1 MSLSKLVL
9 RSMKKNMKHY
19 YLYFFALIFSVTL
32 YFSFVTLQNNPN
44 VLATVQESGTATA
57 GFEAATYMLYF
68 IILFFVLYANHL
80 FMKRRSKEIGLYQL
94 IGMTK
99 GLIVRLLA
107 VESILLFVGAVVLG
121 MLAGFFSSRLFAMIL
136 LRVLEKE
143 ALVTM
148 TFSTQAFQQSVVV
161 FAILL
166 VIVLV
171 QMAWMI
177 HRVSLLSLFTSAK
190 QADERVKRFS
200 PLQMVIGFLG
210 LVLIVYGYYASTKLF
225 DIDNS
230 GNLFLNMIIILA
242 STIGGTFLVFRFS
255 VAFIM
260 NSIRLKKNGHLSVH
274 DVLALTPIMHRMKSN
289 AKSLTLI
296 TVLTGVSLGIATLA
310 YISYY
315 SSEAHAYS
323 SVPGDYILL
332 EDNDHD
338 FLKKL
343 EENNIAYNKIDYRLQ
358 GVTAAVGQLIP
369 EEDQQEGNPFYT
381 MEGTIYTIPLSDYQQ
396 RVPEASVSGNEAI
409 LTNYGG
415 YMEAMFKLEK
425 DRDIVVSAGELE
437 ETFHVVDIQKE
448 SIISGIVTG
457 GAGGPIFVVADEVF
471 EKLATKSDLFQFHQ
485 QTTIMLKS
493 KSDIELAEKL
503 YKQTIGSDV
512 ISVRDSEGRTI
523 MKFTQT
529 SYEGERQENIETLGI
544 TIFTTAFLALAFLMT
559 TGSILYFK
567 QMSEA
572 EEERASY
579 TILRKIGFA
588 EKDIMKGIYMKQAF
602 NFGVPLII
610 GLLHSYFAVK
620 SGWFFFGS
628 ELTTPLWI
636 AMSCYIALYAIFA
649 VLSIGY
655 YKKVI
660 RESL

>member
-32 YFSFVTLQNNPN
+32 YFSFVTLQNNAE
-44 VLATVQESGTATA
+44 VLDTVEQSGTATA
-57 GFEAATYMLYF
+57 GFKAATYMLYF

-107 VESILLFVGAVVLG
+107 VESILLFVGAIVLG
-121 MLAGFFSSRLFAMIL
+121 MLAGFFSSRVFAMIL

-148 TFSTQAFQQSVVV
+148 TFSTEALQQSIVV

-177 HRVSLLSLFTSAK
+177 YRVSLLSLFSAAK
-190 QADERVKRFS
+190 QADERVKRFN

-210 LVLIVYGYYASTKLF
+210 LVFIAYGYYASTKLF
-225 DIDNS
+225 DINSQDN
-230 GNLFLNMIIILA
+230 LMLNMIVILA
-242 STIGGTFLVFRFS
+242 TTIGGTFLVFRFS

-260 NSIRLKKNGHLSVH
+260 NSIRLKKNGHLTVR

-296 TVLTGVSLGIATLA
+296 TVLTGFSLGVTTLA

-315 SSEAHAYS
+315 SSESSAYS
-323 SVPGDYILL
+323 QVPGDYVLL
-332 EDNDHD
+332 EDKGQE

-343 EENNIAYNKIDYRLQ
+343 EENNIAFDKRDFRLQ
-358 GVTAAVGQLIP
+358 SVSASFTQLLS
-369 EEDQQEGNPFYT
+369 ESQQNKDNPLFGLEGI
-381 MEGTIYTIPLSDYQQ
+381 IYTIPLSDYQQ
-396 RVPEASVSGNEAI
+396 IVPEASVSDNDVI

-415 YMEAMFKLEK
+415 YMAEMFPLEK
-425 DRDIVVSAGELE
+425 DRDVVVTPGGPEVTKE
-437 ETFHVVDIQKE
+437 ETLHVKDVQHE
-448 SIISGIVTG
+448 SIISGAVTSG
-457 GAGGPIFVVADEVF
+457 PGGPIFVVPDALF
-471 EKLATKSDLFQFHQ
+471 EKLAAHDVPDMWHKQTTINIKNKSDLA
-485 QTTIMLKS
+485 
-493 KSDIELAEKL
+493 LAEKL
-503 YKQTIGSDV
+503 YMQTNGEKYI
-512 ISVRDSEGRTI
+512 E
-523 MKFTQT
+523 
-529 SYEGERQENIETLGI
+529 SYEEERKENIETLGI
-544 TIFTTAFLALAFLMT
+544 TIFTAAFLGLAFLMT

-572 EEERASY
+572 EEERGSY

-620 SGWFFFGS
+620 SGWFLFGS
-628 ELTTPLWI
+628 ELTAPLWI

-649 VLSIGY
+649 ILSVGY

>member
-32 YFSFVTLQNNPN
+32 YFSFVTLQNNAV
-44 VLATVQESGTATA
+44 VLETVSKSGTATA
-57 GFEAATYMLYF
+57 GFGAATYILYF
-68 IILFFVLYANHL
+68 IVLFFVLYANHL
-80 FMKRRSKEIGLYQL
+80 FMKRRSKEVGLYQL

-107 VESILLFVGAVVLG
+107 IESILLFVGAVILG
-121 MLAGFFSSRLFAMIL
+121 MIAGFFSSRLFAMIL

-148 TFSTQAFQQSVVV
+148 TFSIEALQKSIIV
-161 FAILL
+161 FVILL

-177 HRVSLLSLFTSAK
+177 HRVSLLSLFSAAK

-200 PLQMVIGFLG
+200 PLQMAIGFIG

-225 DIDNS
+225 DIES
-230 GNLFLNMIIILA
+230 AGNLFVNMMIILA
-242 STIGGTFLVFRFS
+242 TTIGGTFIVFRFS

-260 NSIRLKKNGHLSVH
+260 NSIRLKKNGHLTVR

-296 TVLTGVSLGIATLA
+296 TVLTGVSLGVTTLS
-310 YISYY
+310 YIGYY
-315 SSEAHAYS
+315 SSES
-323 SVPGDYILL
+323 SAFSQVPGDYVLL
-332 EDNDHD
+332 EDNGQE

-343 EENNIAYNKIDYRLQ
+343 EDENIAFDKIDYRLQ
-358 GVTAAVGQLIP
+358 GVIASVGQLLS
-369 EEDQQEGNPFYT
+369 EEEQKEGNPFYN
-381 MEGTIYTIPLSDYQQ
+381 MEGTIYTIPLSDYQ
-396 RVPEASVSGNEAI
+396 RINPDASISGKEVI

-415 YMEAMFKLEK
+415 YMAAMFKLEK
-425 DRDIVVSAGELE
+425 DRNIVVSAGELK
-437 ETFHVVDIQKE
+437 ETFHVVDIQDN
-448 SIISGIVTG
+448 SIISGIVTAG
-457 GAGGPIFVVADEVF
+457 GGGPIFVVTDEMF
-471 EKLATKSDLFQFHQ
+471 EKLAAQSELFPWHKQA
-485 QTTIMLKS
+485 TINLKS
-493 KSDIELAEKL
+493 KEDIAEAEKL
-503 YKQTIGSDV
+503 YIQTGAGIISALDSNGQSKQFIQS
-512 ISVRDSEGRTI
+512 SFESER
-523 MKFTQT
+523 KE
-529 SYEGERQENIETLGI
+529 YIEDLGI
-544 TIFTTAFLALAFLMT
+544 TIFTTAFLGLAFLLT

-572 EEERASY
+572 EEERGSY

-588 EKDIMKGIYMKQAF
+588 ERDILKGIYMKQAF
-602 NFGVPLII
+602 NFGVPLVI

-620 SGWFFFGS
+620 SGWFLFGS

-636 AMSCYIALYAIFA
+636 AMSCYIALYAVFA
-649 VLSIGY
+649 FLSVGY

>member
-1 MSLSKLVL
+1 MSLSKLVF

-32 YFSFVTLQNNPN
+32 YFSFVTLQNNAE
-44 VLATVQESGTATA
+44 VLATVQKSGTATA
-57 GFEAATYMLYF
+57 GFEAATYILYF

-80 FMKRRSKEIGLYQL
+80 FMKRRSKEVGLYQL

-107 VESILLFVGAVVLG
+107 VENILLFVGAVILG
-121 MLAGFFSSRLFAMIL
+121 MTAGFFSSRFFAMVL

-148 TFSTQAFQQSVVV
+148 TFSTQALQQSIVV

-166 VIVLV
+166 VIVLA

-177 HRVSLLSLFTSAK
+177 QRVSLLSLFSASK

-200 PLQMVIGFLG
+200 PLQMMIGFLG
-210 LVLIVYGYYASTKLF
+210 LVLIAYGYYASTKLF
-225 DIDNS
+225 DIES
-230 GNLFLNMIIILA
+230 TGNLFVNMIIILA

-260 NSIRLKKNGHLSVH
+260 NSVRLKKNGHLSVH

-296 TVLTGVSLGIATLA
+296 TVLTGVSLGVTTLSYIA
-310 YISYY
+310 YY
-315 SSEAHAYS
+315 SSEASAYS
-323 SVPGDYILL
+323 QVPGDYILL
-332 EDNDHD
+332 EDNGQE
-338 FLKKL
+338 FLQTLKQ
-343 EENNIAYNKIDYRLQ
+343 NNIAYNKVDYRLQ
-358 GVTAAVGQLIP
+358 AVTASVAQLLP
-369 EEDQQEGNPFYT
+369 KDQKDSPFYN
-381 MEGTIYTIPLSDYQQ
+381 MKGTIYTVPLSDYRQS
-396 RVPEASVSGNEAI
+396 VPEASMSGNDVI

-415 YMEAMFKLEK
+415 YMAEMFPLEK
-425 DRDIVVSAGELE
+425 DHDMVVTVGEHE
-437 ETFHVVDIQKE
+437 ETFHVIDVQDK
-448 SIISGIVTG
+448 SIISGIVTAG
-457 GAGGPIFVVADEVF
+457 GGGPIFVVTDKLF
-471 EKLATKSDLFQFHQ
+471 EKLAKYSNESQWHK
-485 QTTIMLKS
+485 QTSITLKS
-493 KSDIELAEKL
+493 KEDLALAEKL
-503 YKQTIGSDV
+503 YRQSGAGV
-512 ISVRDSEGRTI
+512 ISSIDSEGET
-523 MKFTQT
+523 K
-529 SYEGERQENIETLGI
+529 SYKQASFEGKRKENIETLGI
-544 TIFTTAFLALAFLMT
+544 TIFTTAFLGLAFLMT

-572 EEERASY
+572 EEERGSY

-588 EKDIMKGIYMKQAF
+588 ERDIMKGIYMKQAF
-602 NFGVPLII
+602 NFGVPLLI

-620 SGWFFFGS
+620 SGWFLFGT

-636 AMSCYIALYAIFA
+636 AMICYIALYAIFA
-649 VLSIGY
+649 VLSVGY

>member
-32 YFSFVTLQNNPN
+32 YFSFVTLQNNTE

-57 GFEAATYMLYF
+57 GFAAATYMLYF
-68 IILFFVLYANHL
+68 IVLFFVLYANHL

-107 VESILLFVGAVVLG
+107 VESILLFVGAVILG
-121 MLAGFFSSRLFAMIL
+121 MLAGFFSSRLFTMIL

-148 TFSTQAFQQSVVV
+148 TFSTEALQQSIVV

-177 HRVSLLSLFTSAK
+177 YRVSLLSLFSASK
-190 QADERVKRFS
+190 QADERVKRFN

-210 LVLIVYGYYASTKLF
+210 LVLIAYGYYASTKLF
-225 DIDNS
+225 DINS
-230 GNLFLNMIIILA
+230 QGNLTLNMIIILA
-242 STIGGTFLVFRFS
+242 TTIGGTFLVFRFS

-260 NSIRLKKNGHLSVH
+260 NSIRLKKNGHLTVR
-274 DVLALTPIMHRMKSN
+274 DVLALTPIMHRMKGN

-296 TVLTGVSLGIATLA
+296 TVLTGVSLGVTTLA
-310 YISYY
+310 YIAYY
-315 SSEAHAYS
+315 STGSSSYS
-323 SVPGDYILL
+323 QVPADYILL
-332 EDNDHD
+332 EDHFQE
-338 FLKKL
+338 FLK
-343 EENNIAYNKIDYRLQ
+343 EFEVNNIAFEKVDYRLQ
-358 GVTAAVGQLIP
+358 SVSASFSQLLS
-369 EEDQQEGNPFYT
+369 ESQQNEDNPLYGAEGIIT
-381 MEGTIYTIPLSDYQQ
+381 TIPISDYQQ
-396 RVPEASVSGNEAI
+396 IAPEASVSGYDVI
-409 LTNYGG
+409 LTNYSG
-415 YMEAMFKLEK
+415 YMAEMFPLEK
-425 DRDIVVSAGELE
+425 DRD
-437 ETFHVVDIQKE
+437 VDITIGSPEEGRKKTLHVTDVRHE
-448 SIISGIVTG
+448 SIISGAVTG
-457 GAGGPIFVVADEVF
+457 GPGGPVFVVSDALF
-471 EKLATKSDLFQFHQ
+471 EEIAAHEDIDMLHKQTSIHLKNKSDLA
-485 QTTIMLKS
+485 
-493 KSDIELAEKL
+493 LAENL
-503 YKQTIGSDV
+503 YAKSS
-512 ISVRDSEGRTI
+512 SVKKDGVDYS
-523 MKFTQT
+523 FYLQ
-529 SYEGERQENIETLGI
+529 SYEKQRKENLETLGLS
-544 TIFTTAFLALAFLMT
+544 IFTVAFLGLAFLMT

-620 SGWFFFGS
+620 SGWFLFGS

-649 VLSIGY
+649 VLSVGY

>member
-32 YFSFVTLQNNPN
+32 YFSFVTLQNNAE
-44 VLATVQESGTATA
+44 VLATVEKSGTATA
-57 GFEAATYMLYF
+57 GFKAATYMLYF
-68 IILFFVLYANHL
+68 IVLFFVLYANHL

-107 VESILLFVGAVVLG
+107 VENILLFVGAVILG

-148 TFSTQAFQQSVVV
+148 TFSTEALQQSIVV

-171 QMAWMI
+171 QMALMI
-177 HRVSLLSLFTSAK
+177 YRVSLLSLFSASK

-210 LVLIVYGYYASTKLF
+210 LVLIAYGYYGSTKLF
-225 DIDNS
+225 DINS
-230 GNLFLNMIIILA
+230 TGDLALNMTIILA
-242 STIGGTFLVFRFS
+242 TTIGGTFLVFRFS

-260 NSIRLKKNGHLSVH
+260 NSIRLKKNGHLTAR

-296 TVLTGVSLGIATLA
+296 TVLTGVSLGVTTLA

-315 SSEAHAYS
+315 SSESSAYS
-323 SVPGDYILL
+323 RVPGDYVLL
-332 EDNDHD
+332 EDRGQE

-343 EENNIAYNKIDYRLQ
+343 EDNNIAFDKSDFRLQ
-358 GVTAAVGQLIP
+358 SVSATFSQLLSKEQQNKDNPLDGV
-369 EEDQQEGNPFYT
+369 EGL
-381 MEGTIYTIPLSDYQQ
+381 IYTIPLSDYQQ
-396 RVPEASVSGNEAI
+396 IVPEASVSDNDVI

-415 YMEAMFKLEK
+415 YMAEMFPLEK
-425 DRDIVVSAGELE
+425 DRDVVVTPGGPEVTKE
-437 ETFHVVDIQKE
+437 ETLHVKDVQHE
-448 SIISGIVTG
+448 SIISGTVTSG
-457 GAGGPIFVVADEVF
+457 PGGPIFVVSDALF
-471 EKLATKSDLFQFHQ
+471 EELATYSSVSEWHKQTSIKIKNKSDLAQ
-485 QTTIMLKS
+485 
-493 KSDIELAEKL
+493 AEKL
-503 YKQTIGSDV
+503 YIQLNEENYSNFIQSFEEARKG
-512 ISVRDSEGRTI
+512 
-523 MKFTQT
+523 
-529 SYEGERQENIETLGI
+529 NIETLGI
-544 TIFTTAFLALAFLMT
+544 TIFTAAFLGLAFLMT

-572 EEERASY
+572 EEERGSY

-620 SGWFFFGS
+620 SGWFLFGS
-628 ELTTPLWI
+628 ELTAPLWI

-649 VLSIGY
+649 VLSVGY

>member
-32 YFSFVTLQNNPN
+32 FFSFVTLQNNAD
-44 VLATVQESGTATA
+44 VLETVSKSGTATA
-57 GFEAATYMLYF
+57 GFGAATYILYF
-68 IILFFVLYANHL
+68 IVLFFVLYANHL
-80 FMKRRSKEIGLYQL
+80 FMKRRSKEVGLYQL

-107 VESILLFVGAVVLG
+107 IESILLFVGAVILG

-148 TFSTQAFQQSVVV
+148 TFSMEALQKSIIV
-161 FAILL
+161 FVILL

-177 HRVSLLSLFTSAK
+177 HRVSLLSLFSAAK

-200 PLQMVIGFLG
+200 PLQMAIGFIG

-225 DIDNS
+225 DIES
-230 GNLFLNMIIILA
+230 AGNLFVNMMIILA
-242 STIGGTFLVFRFS
+242 TTIGGTFIVFRFS

-260 NSIRLKKNGHLSVH
+260 NSIRLKKNGHLTVR

-296 TVLTGVSLGIATLA
+296 TVLTGVSLGITTLS
-310 YISYY
+310 YIGYY
-315 SSEAHAYS
+315 SSES
-323 SVPGDYILL
+323 SAFSQVPGDYILL
-332 EDNDHD
+332 EDNGQE

-343 EENNIAYNKIDYRLQ
+343 EDKNIAFDKIDYRLQ
-358 GVTAAVGQLIP
+358 GVIASVGQLLS
-369 EEDQQEGNPFYT
+369 EEEQREGNPFYN
-381 MEGTIYTIPLSDYQQ
+381 MEGTIYTVPLSDYQQ
-396 RVPEASVSGNEAI
+396 INPDASISGNEVI

-415 YMEAMFKLEK
+415 YMAAMFKLEK
-425 DRDIVVSAGELE
+425 DRNIVVSAGELK
-437 ETFHVVDIQKE
+437 ETFHVVDIQDN
-448 SIISGIVTG
+448 SIISGIVTAG
-457 GAGGPIFVVADEVF
+457 GGGPIFVVTDEMF
-471 EKLATKSDLFQFHQ
+471 EKLAVQSDLFPWHKQA
-485 QTTIMLKS
+485 TINLKS
-493 KSDIELAEKL
+493 KEDIAQAEELYIQTGAGIISAL
-503 YKQTIGSDV
+503 DSNGQSKQFIQS
-512 ISVRDSEGRTI
+512 SFESER
-523 MKFTQT
+523 KE
-529 SYEGERQENIETLGI
+529 YIEDLGI
-544 TIFTTAFLALAFLMT
+544 TIFTTAFLGLAFLMT

-572 EEERASY
+572 EEERGSY

-588 EKDIMKGIYMKQAF
+588 ERDILKGIYMKQAF
-602 NFGVPLII
+602 NFGVPLVI

-620 SGWFFFGS
+620 SGWFLFGS

-649 VLSIGY
+649 FLSVGY

>member
-9 RSMKKNMKHY
+9 RSMMKNMKHY

-32 YFSFVTLQNNPN
+32 YFSFVTLQNNPE

-80 FMKRRSKEIGLYQL
+80 FMKRRSKEVGLYQL

-136 LRVLEKE
+136 LRILEKE
-143 ALVTM
+143 TFVAM
-148 TFSTQAFQQSVVV
+148 TFSTEALQQSIVV

-177 HRVSLLSLFTSAK
+177 YRVSLLSLFSAAK

-210 LVLIVYGYYASTKLF
+210 LVLILYGYYASTKLF

-315 SSEAHAYS
+315 SSEAHAHS

-332 EDNDHD
+332 EDNNQD

-369 EEDQQEGNPFYT
+369 EEDQQEGNPFYS

-457 GAGGPIFVVADEVF
+457 GAGGPIFVVSDEAF
-471 EKLATKSDLFQFHQ
+471 EKLSTKSDLFQFHK

-493 KSDIELAEKL
+493 KSDIDLAEKL
-503 YKQTIGSDV
+503 YKQTIGSGV
-512 ISVRDSEGRTI
+512 ISVRDSEGRT

-620 SGWFFFGS
+620 SGWFFFGT

-636 AMSCYIALYAIFA
+636 AMGCYIALYAIFA

>member
-32 YFSFVTLQNNPN
+32 YFSFVTLQNNAE
-44 VLATVQESGTATA
+44 VFATVQKSGTATA
-57 GFEAATYMLYF
+57 GFKAATYILYF

-107 VESILLFVGAVVLG
+107 IESILLFVGAVVLG

-148 TFSTQAFQQSVVV
+148 TFSTQALQQSIVV

-166 VIVLV
+166 VIVLM

-177 HRVSLLSLFTSAK
+177 HRVSLLSLFSAAK

-200 PLQMVIGFLG
+200 PLQMAIGFLG
-210 LVLIVYGYYASTKLF
+210 LVLIAYGYYASTKLF
-225 DIDNS
+225 DIDTV
-230 GNLFLNMIIILA
+230 GNLFNNMIIILA
-242 STIGGTFLVFRFS
+242 TTIGGTFLVFRFS

-260 NSIRLKKNGHLSVH
+260 NAIRLKKNGHLTVH

-296 TVLTGVSLGIATLA
+296 TVLTGVSLGIITLS

-315 SSEAHAYS
+315 SSEARAYS
-323 SVPGDYILL
+323 QVPGDYILL
-332 EDNDHD
+332 EDNGQA
-338 FLKKL
+338 FLNKL
-343 EENNIAYNKIDYRLQ
+343 EENNIAYNQTDYRLQ
-358 GVTAAVGQLIP
+358 GTMALVSQLMSEGQQDNSLS
-369 EEDQQEGNPFYT
+369 D

-396 RVPEASVSGNEAI
+396 KVPDASVSGNEVI

-415 YMEAMFKLEK
+415 YMAEMFQLEK
-425 DRDIVVSAGELE
+425 DRDIVVSAGDLE
-437 ETFHVVDIQKE
+437 ETLHVVDVAKKE
-448 SIISGIVTG
+448 SIASGLVTAG
-457 GAGGPIFVVADEVF
+457 PGGPIFVVSDSLF
-471 EKLATKSDLFQFHQ
+471 EKLATKSDLFPWHK
-485 QTTIMLKS
+485 QTTITLKS
-493 KSDIELAEKL
+493 ETDRALAEKL
-503 YKQTIGSDV
+503 YIQTGAGV
-512 ISVRDSEGRTI
+512 ISTINNEGKTEHY
-523 MKFTQT
+523 TQL
-529 SYEGERQENIETLGI
+529 SYEEKRKENIESFGL
-544 TIFTTAFLALAFLMT
+544 TIFTTAFLGLAFLMT

-572 EEERASY
+572 EEERGSY

-588 EKDIMKGIYMKQAF
+588 EKDIMKGIFMKQAF

-620 SGWFFFGS
+620 SGWFLFGS

-636 AMSCYIALYAIFA
+636 AMICYIALYAIFA
-649 VLSIGY
+649 VLSVGY

>member
-1 MSLSKLVL
+1 MSLSKLVF

-32 YFSFVTLQNNPN
+32 YFSFVTLQNNAE
-44 VLATVQESGTATA
+44 VLASVKKSGTATA
-57 GFEAATYMLYF
+57 GFEAATYILYF

-107 VESILLFVGAVVLG
+107 VENILLFVGAVVLG
-121 MLAGFFSSRLFAMIL
+121 MLAGFFSSRFFAMVL

-143 ALVTM
+143 TLVTM
-148 TFSTQAFQQSVVV
+148 TFSTQALQQSIAV

-177 HRVSLLSLFTSAK
+177 HRVSLLSLFSASK

-200 PLQMVIGFLG
+200 PLQMMIGFLG
-210 LVLIVYGYYASTKLF
+210 LVLIAYGYYSSTKLF
-225 DIDNS
+225 DIES
-230 GNLFLNMIIILA
+230 TGNLFVNMIIILA

-260 NSIRLKKNGHLSVH
+260 NAVRLKKNGHLSVN

-296 TVLTGVSLGIATLA
+296 TVLTGVSLGITTLS

-315 SSEAHAYS
+315 SSESSAYS
-323 SVPGDYILL
+323 QVPGDFILL
-332 EDNDHD
+332 EDNGQE
-338 FLKKL
+338 FLQKL
-343 EENNIAYNKIDYRLQ
+343 EQKNIAYNKIEYRLQ
-358 GVTAAVGQLIP
+358 AVTASVAQLLP
-369 EEDQQEGNPFYT
+369 KDQQDSPFYN
-381 MEGTIYTIPLSDYQQ
+381 MKGTIYTVPLSDYKQS
-396 RVPEASVSGNEAI
+396 VPDASVSGNDVI

-415 YMEAMFKLEK
+415 YMAEMFPLEK
-425 DRDIVVSAGELE
+425 DHDMAVTVGEHE
-437 ETFHVVDIQKE
+437 ETFHVVDVQDE
-448 SIISGIVTG
+448 SIISGIVTAG
-457 GAGGPIFVVADEVF
+457 GGGPIFVVTDTMF
-471 EKLATKSDLFQFHQ
+471 EKLAKISDGSQWHK
-485 QTTIMLKS
+485 QTSIMLKS
-493 KSDIELAEKL
+493 ETDLASAEKL
-503 YKQTIGSDV
+503 YIQSGAGV
-512 ISVRDSEGRTI
+512 ISSIDSEGE
-523 MKFTQT
+523 TQNYIQA
-529 SYEGERQENIETLGI
+529 SYEGKRKENIETLGI
-544 TIFTTAFLALAFLMT
+544 TIFTTAFLGLAFLMT

-572 EEERASY
+572 EEERSSY

-588 EKDIMKGIYMKQAF
+588 ERDIMKGIYMKQAF
-602 NFGVPLII
+602 NFGVPLLI

-620 SGWFFFGS
+620 SGWFLFGS
-628 ELTTPLWI
+628 ELTAPLWI
-636 AMSCYIALYAIFA
+636 AMSFYIALYAIFA
-649 VLSIGY
+649 ILSVGY

>member
-32 YFSFVTLQNNPN
+32 YFSFVTLQNNAE
-44 VLATVQESGTATA
+44 VLATVDKSGTAKA
-57 GFEAATYMLYF
+57 GFAAATYMLYF
-68 IILFFVLYANHL
+68 IVLFFVLYANHL

-107 VESILLFVGAVVLG
+107 VESILLFVGAIVLG

-148 TFSTQAFQQSVVV
+148 TFSTEAMQQSIVV

-166 VIVLV
+166 IIVLV

-177 HRVSLLSLFTSAK
+177 YRVSLLSLFSASK

-210 LVLIVYGYYASTKLF
+210 LVLIAYGYYASTKLF
-225 DIDNS
+225 DINS
-230 GNLFLNMIIILA
+230 QGNLTLNMMIILA
-242 STIGGTFLVFRFS
+242 TTIGGTFLVFRFS

-260 NSIRLKKNGHLSVH
+260 NSIRLKKNGHLTVR
-274 DVLALTPIMHRMKSN
+274 DVLALTPIMHRMKGN

-296 TVLTGVSLGIATLA
+296 TVLTGVSLGITTLA

-315 SSEAHAYS
+315 SSESSAYS
-323 SVPGDYILL
+323 WVPGDYVLL
-332 EDNDHD
+332 EDKGQE

-343 EENNIAYNKIDYRLQ
+343 EENNIAFDKRDYRLQ
-358 GVTAAVGQLIP
+358 SVSASFTQLLS
-369 EEDQQEGNPFYT
+369 ESQQNEDNPLF
-381 MEGTIYTIPLSDYQQ
+381 GLDGIIYTIPLSNYQQ
-396 RVPEASVSGNEAI
+396 LVPEASVSDNDVI

-415 YMEAMFKLEK
+415 YMAEMFPLEK
-425 DRDIVVSAGELE
+425 DRDVVVTPGGPEGAKE
-437 ETFHVVDIQKE
+437 ETLHVKEVRHE
-448 SIISGIVTG
+448 SIISGTVTSG
-457 GAGGPIFVVADEVF
+457 PGGPIFVVPDALF
-471 EKLATKSDLFQFHQ
+471 EKLDAHDVSDMWQNQTTINLKNKSDLA
-485 QTTIMLKS
+485 
-493 KSDIELAEKL
+493 LAEKL
-503 YKQTIGSDV
+503 YKQTNGENFI
-512 ISVRDSEGRTI
+512 
-523 MKFTQT
+523 Q
-529 SYEGERQENIETLGI
+529 SYEEERKGNIESLGI
-544 TIFTTAFLALAFLMT
+544 TIFTAAFLGLAFLMT

-572 EEERASY
+572 EEERGSY

-620 SGWFFFGS
+620 SGWFLFGS

-649 VLSIGY
+649 ILSVGY

>member
-32 YFSFVTLQNNPN
+32 FFSFVTLQNNAD
-44 VLATVQESGTATA
+44 VLETVSKSGTATA
-57 GFEAATYMLYF
+57 GFGAATYILYF
-68 IILFFVLYANHL
+68 IVLFFVLYANHL
-80 FMKRRSKEIGLYQL
+80 FMKRRSKEVGLYQL

-107 VESILLFVGAVVLG
+107 IESILLFVGAVILG

-148 TFSTQAFQQSVVV
+148 TFSMEALQKSIIV
-161 FAILL
+161 FVILL

-177 HRVSLLSLFTSAK
+177 HRVSLLSLFSAAK

-200 PLQMVIGFLG
+200 PLQMAIGFIG

-225 DIDNS
+225 DIES
-230 GNLFLNMIIILA
+230 AGNLFVNMMIILA
-242 STIGGTFLVFRFS
+242 TTIGGTFIVFRFS

-260 NSIRLKKNGHLSVH
+260 NSIRLKKNGHLTVR

-296 TVLTGVSLGIATLA
+296 TVLTGVSLGITTLS
-310 YISYY
+310 YIGYY
-315 SSEAHAYS
+315 SSES
-323 SVPGDYILL
+323 SAFSQVPGDYILL
-332 EDNDHD
+332 EDNGQE

-343 EENNIAYNKIDYRLQ
+343 EDENIAFDKIDYRLQ
-358 GVTAAVGQLIP
+358 GVIASVGQLLS
-369 EEDQQEGNPFYT
+369 EEEQREGNPFYN
-381 MEGTIYTIPLSDYQQ
+381 MEGTIYTVPLSDYQQ
-396 RVPEASVSGNEAI
+396 INPDASISGNEVI

-415 YMEAMFKLEK
+415 YMAAMFKLEK
-425 DRDIVVSAGELE
+425 DRNIVVSAGELK
-437 ETFHVVDIQKE
+437 ETFHVVDIQDN
-448 SIISGIVTG
+448 SIISGIVTAG
-457 GAGGPIFVVADEVF
+457 GGGPIFVVTDEMF
-471 EKLATKSDLFQFHQ
+471 EKLAVQSELFPWHKQA
-485 QTTIMLKS
+485 TINLKS
-493 KSDIELAEKL
+493 KEDIAQAEEL
-503 YKQTIGSDV
+503 YIQTGAGV
-512 ISVRDSEGRTI
+512 ISALDSNGQSKQFIQSSFE
-523 MKFTQT
+523 
-529 SYEGERQENIETLGI
+529 SERKEYIEDLGI
-544 TIFTTAFLALAFLMT
+544 TIFTTAFLGLAFLMT

-572 EEERASY
+572 EEERGSY

-588 EKDIMKGIYMKQAF
+588 ERDILKGIYMKQAF
-602 NFGVPLII
+602 NFGVPLVI

-620 SGWFFFGS
+620 SGWFLFGS

-649 VLSIGY
+649 FLSVGY

>member
-32 YFSFVTLQNNPN
+32 FFSFVTLQNNAD
-44 VLATVQESGTATA
+44 VLETVSKSGTATA
-57 GFEAATYMLYF
+57 GFGAATYILYF
-68 IILFFVLYANHL
+68 IVLFFVLYANHL
-80 FMKRRSKEIGLYQL
+80 FMKRRSKEVGLYQL

-107 VESILLFVGAVVLG
+107 IESILLFVGAVILG

-148 TFSTQAFQQSVVV
+148 TFSMEALQKSIIV
-161 FAILL
+161 FVILL

-177 HRVSLLSLFTSAK
+177 HRVSLLSLFSAAK

-200 PLQMVIGFLG
+200 PLQMAIGFIG

-225 DIDNS
+225 DIES
-230 GNLFLNMIIILA
+230 AGNLFVNMMIILA
-242 STIGGTFLVFRFS
+242 TTIGGTFIVFRFS

-260 NSIRLKKNGHLSVH
+260 NSIRLKKNGHLTVR

-296 TVLTGVSLGIATLA
+296 TVLTGVSLGITTLS
-310 YISYY
+310 YIGYY
-315 SSEAHAYS
+315 SSES
-323 SVPGDYILL
+323 SAFSQVPGDYILL
-332 EDNDHD
+332 EDNGQE

-343 EENNIAYNKIDYRLQ
+343 EDENIAFDKIDYRLQ
-358 GVTAAVGQLIP
+358 GVIASVGQLLS
-369 EEDQQEGNPFYT
+369 EEEQREGNPFYN
-381 MEGTIYTIPLSDYQQ
+381 MEGTIYTVPLSDYQQ
-396 RVPEASVSGNEAI
+396 INPDASISGNEVI

-415 YMEAMFKLEK
+415 YMAAMFKLEK
-425 DRDIVVSAGELE
+425 DRNIVVSAGELK
-437 ETFHVVDIQKE
+437 ETFHVVDIQDN
-448 SIISGIVTG
+448 SIISGIVTAG
-457 GAGGPIFVVADEVF
+457 GGGPIFVVTDEMF
-471 EKLATKSDLFQFHQ
+471 EKLAVQSELFPWHKQA
-485 QTTIMLKS
+485 TINLKS
-493 KSDIELAEKL
+493 KEDIAQAEELYIQTGAGIISAL
-503 YKQTIGSDV
+503 DSNGQSKQFIQS
-512 ISVRDSEGRTI
+512 SFESER
-523 MKFTQT
+523 KE
-529 SYEGERQENIETLGI
+529 YIEDLGI
-544 TIFTTAFLALAFLMT
+544 TIFTTAFLGLAFLMT
-559 TGSILYFK
+559 TGSILYLK

-572 EEERASY
+572 EEERGSY

-588 EKDIMKGIYMKQAF
+588 ERDILKGIYMKQAF
-602 NFGVPLII
+602 NFGVPLVI

-620 SGWFFFGS
+620 SGWFLFGS

-649 VLSIGY
+649 FLSVGY

>member
-32 YFSFVTLQNNPN
+32 YFSFVTLQNNAE
-44 VLATVQESGTATA
+44 VLATVEKSGTATA
-57 GFEAATYMLYF
+57 GFKAATYMLYF
-68 IILFFVLYANHL
+68 IVLFFVLYANHL

-107 VESILLFVGAVVLG
+107 VESILLFVGAVILG

-148 TFSTQAFQQSVVV
+148 TFSTEALQKSIVV

-166 VIVLV
+166 VIVLM
-171 QMAWMI
+171 QMALMI
-177 HRVSLLSLFTSAK
+177 YRVSLLSLFSASK

-210 LVLIVYGYYASTKLF
+210 LVLIAYGYYASTKLF
-225 DIDNS
+225 DINS
-230 GNLFLNMIIILA
+230 TGDLALNMTIILA
-242 STIGGTFLVFRFS
+242 TTIGGTFLVFRFS
-255 VAFIM
+255 VAFIL
-260 NSIRLKKNGHLSVH
+260 NSIRLKKNGHLTVR
-274 DVLALTPIMHRMKSN
+274 DVLALTPIMHRMKGN

-296 TVLTGVSLGIATLA
+296 TVLTGVSLGVTTLA

-315 SSEAHAYS
+315 SSEASAYS
-323 SVPGDYILL
+323 RVPGDYVLL
-332 EDNDHD
+332 EDRGQE

-343 EENNIAYNKIDYRLQ
+343 EDNHIVFDKSDFRLQ
-358 GVTAAVGQLIP
+358 SVSASFSQLLSKEQQNKDNPLDGV
-369 EEDQQEGNPFYT
+369 EGI
-381 MEGTIYTIPLSDYQQ
+381 IYTIPLSDYQQ
-396 RVPEASVSGNEAI
+396 IVPEATVSDNDVI

-415 YMEAMFKLEK
+415 YMAEMFPLEK
-425 DRDIVVSAGELE
+425 DRDVVVTPGGPEVTKE
-437 ETFHVVDIQKE
+437 ETLHVKDVQHE
-448 SIISGIVTG
+448 SIISGTVTSG
-457 GAGGPIFVVADEVF
+457 PGGPIFVVSDALF
-471 EKLATKSDLFQFHQ
+471 EKLTTYSSASEWHKQTSIKIKNKSDLAQ
-485 QTTIMLKS
+485 
-493 KSDIELAEKL
+493 AEKL
-503 YKQTIGSDV
+503 YIQLNEENYSNDI
-512 ISVRDSEGRTI
+512 
-523 MKFTQT
+523 Q
-529 SYEGERQENIETLGI
+529 SYEEERKGNIETLGI
-544 TIFTTAFLALAFLMT
+544 TIFTAAFLGLAFLVT

-572 EEERASY
+572 EEERGSY

-620 SGWFFFGS
+620 SGWFLFGS
-628 ELTTPLWI
+628 ELTEPLWI

-649 VLSIGY
+649 VLSVGY

>member
-32 YFSFVTLQNNPN
+32 YFSFVTLQNNAE
-44 VLATVQESGTATA
+44 VLATVEKSGTATA
-57 GFEAATYMLYF
+57 GFKAATYMLYF
-68 IILFFVLYANHL
+68 IVLFFVLYANHL

-107 VESILLFVGAVVLG
+107 VESILLFVGAVILG

-148 TFSTQAFQQSVVV
+148 TFSTEALQQSIVV

-171 QMAWMI
+171 QMALMI
-177 HRVSLLSLFTSAK
+177 YRVSLLSLFSASK

-210 LVLIVYGYYASTKLF
+210 LVLIAYGYYASTKLF
-225 DIDNS
+225 DINS
-230 GNLFLNMIIILA
+230 TGDLVLNMTIILA
-242 STIGGTFLVFRFS
+242 TTIGGTFLVFRFS

-260 NSIRLKKNGHLSVH
+260 NSIRLKKNGHLTAR

-296 TVLTGVSLGIATLA
+296 TILTGVSLGVTTLA

-315 SSEAHAYS
+315 SSESSAYS
-323 SVPGDYILL
+323 RVPGDYVLL
-332 EDNDHD
+332 EDRGQE

-343 EENNIAYNKIDYRLQ
+343 EDNNIVFDKSDFRLQ
-358 GVTAAVGQLIP
+358 SVSASFSQLLSKEQQNKDNPLDGV
-369 EEDQQEGNPFYT
+369 EGL
-381 MEGTIYTIPLSDYQQ
+381 IYTIPLSDYQQ
-396 RVPEASVSGNEAI
+396 IVPEASVSDNDVI

-415 YMEAMFKLEK
+415 YMAEMFPLEK
-425 DRDIVVSAGELE
+425 DRDVVVTPGGSEVTKE
-437 ETFHVVDIQKE
+437 ETLHVKDVQHE
-448 SIISGIVTG
+448 SIISGTVTSG
-457 GAGGPIFVVADEVF
+457 PGGPIFVVSDALF
-471 EKLATKSDLFQFHQ
+471 EKLATYSSASEWHKQTSIKIKNKSDLAQ
-485 QTTIMLKS
+485 
-493 KSDIELAEKL
+493 AEKL
-503 YKQTIGSDV
+503 YIQVNEENYSNFI
-512 ISVRDSEGRTI
+512 
-523 MKFTQT
+523 Q
-529 SYEGERQENIETLGI
+529 SYEEARKGNIETLGI
-544 TIFTTAFLALAFLMT
+544 TIFTAAFLGLAFLMT

-572 EEERASY
+572 EEERGSY

-620 SGWFFFGS
+620 SGWFLFGS
-628 ELTTPLWI
+628 ELTEPLWI

-649 VLSIGY
+649 VLSVGY